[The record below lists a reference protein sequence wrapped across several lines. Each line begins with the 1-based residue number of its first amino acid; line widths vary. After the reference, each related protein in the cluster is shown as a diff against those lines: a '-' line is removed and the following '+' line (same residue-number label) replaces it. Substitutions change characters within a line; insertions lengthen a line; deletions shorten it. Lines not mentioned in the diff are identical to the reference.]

1 MIWQATARA
10 DTKKADGL
18 RELGIYAL
26 PDGSEYVASIFYSEE
41 SCLYTPPAWEL
52 FAGAEFRVDARG
64 RLLRRGSPTRWAI
77 QDLRD
82 TGRTARYPTPVI
94 G

>member
-1 MIWQATARA
+1 MTQQATARA
-10 DTKKADGL
+10 YILKTGVL
-18 RELGIYAL
+18 RELGVYKL
-26 PDGSEYVASIFYSEE
+26 PDGSEYVASIFYSEG

-52 FAGAEFRVDARG
+52 FAGAELRVDARG
-64 RLLRRGSPTRWAI
+64 RLLRRGLPTRWNVH
-77 QDLRD
+77 DLRD